1 MSAHGNG
8 EIEREGN
15 PYASSTLGRQSGQA
29 DAAGFVQSYGY
40 DPNGNRTGLNLV
52 GTGLFTYTFD
62 SLNRLATAQKPGNA
76 LYTLSYDADS
86 RRTTMMLGNGTTRKY
101 QFDNRGQLT
110 TQIEY
115 SGATPLCTIVDGY
128 DPVGNRLTRNLDGNP
143 ITWSYDDLY
152 RLTGQQK
159 AGQVCT
165 YTLDGVGN
173 LKTMWE
179 GGSFPKTFTFN
190 AADRLVTMVEGSSL
204 TTYSWTGYGA
214 LESEITG
221 NSTTGYAYNG
231 QDQLAVVTEPSG
243 DKTTYSFDGDGLRR
257 STFYEDQSQ
266 DPPLEM
272 RTTFVWDGTDYL
284 LLNGPI
290 TNQVVLTIGS
300 EIVSCGDFDL
310 LPDSLGSVIGD
321 TRAGFDPRLLYEYW
335 PFGMISASVIR
346 AMLPFH
352 YVGSLG
358 YYHDSADRDYVRARE
373 LMKKLGTWMQLDAF
387 WPEERGYQYGRL
399 RPTVLRDRS
408 GDMPDA
414 TERMANEAVKKAC
427 WVANIVL
434 ALEDREDV
442 YGEINDCVAA
452 CNSTCQRLTRKM
464 LLCLSNY
471 ACGRHSIEFNKGD
484 CCGSNPPCAYVEAP
498 GGIRQGGC
506 TSNPKGVK
514 IFICKNVNSA
524 GCNPLGTGVPI
535 TDAVIHEI
543 LHCCGLK
550 HGGLPEPRTCNS
562 IMSCCILKKVGIN
575 PPRHKCC

>member
-1 MSAHGNG
+1 MLAVCLA
-8 EIEREGN
+8 EIEHGRGTQEI
-15 PYASSTLGRQSGQA
+15 YKLAIFCCEELGARDECMRLKRLKEA
-29 DAAGFVQSYGY
+29 
-40 DPNGNRTGLNLV
+40 TG
-52 GTGLFTYTFD
+52 
-62 SLNRLATAQKPGNA
+62 
-76 LYTLSYDADS
+76 

-101 QFDNRGQLT
+101 QFDNWGQLT

-128 DPVGNRLTRNLDGNP
+128 DPVGNRGTRNLDGNP
-143 ITWSYDDLY
+143 VSWSYDDLY
-152 RLTGQQK
+152 RLTGQAK

-179 GGSFPKTFTFN
+179 GGAFPRTFTHDP
-190 AADRLVTMVEGSSL
+190 ADRLVTMIEGVKV
-204 TTYSWTGYGA
+204 TTYSYTGYGA
-214 LESEITG
+214 LEIEQTPTG
-221 NSTTGYAYNG
+221 HATHTYSG
-231 QDQLAVVTEPSG
+231 QDQLVGTVSGSGLAVSRS
-243 DKTTYSFDGDGLRR
+243 TYTFGGDGLRR
-257 STFYEDQSQ
+257 TAQNGNVQ
-266 DPPLEM
+266 P
-272 RTTFVWDGTDYL
+272 TTMVWDGADYL

-358 YYHDSADRDYVRARE
+358 YYNDSADRDYVRARE